1 MKNNIIKLGLGAV
14 MASACLLF
22 TSCENFL
29 NRPGEDNYNTENYYT
44 SDDACLSGVNYLYN
58 SPWYDF
64 QRGFIKVGEV
74 FSGNM
79 YWGSSPYLNFSV
91 NGTDQDLVN
100 MSYSLW
106 AEIAHCSTVY
116 NNIKASTS
124 TAISDKV
131 RNQCLG
137 ECLAWKAMAYFY
149 LVRTFGEV
157 PIVHDNSAELDKGEY
172 NTYKK
177 HSKADVY
184 EYIILTLEKA
194 IDLLPAKNIG
204 SGRIDGYCA
213 KALLAKVYL
222 TRAGLS
228 GTLNNDDLLQAAK
241 FSKEVIDESERYL
254 TPKYSDIFRGSHNN
268 DPESL
273 FAWRWAVGS
282 HWTCQ
287 NTLQSD
293 LAPEGFG
300 DQGDLWGGWGGPS
313 VDLMNAFGVIEMK
326 RITPDSAVIVTFKEP
341 AANTDA
347 FADARCAATLMLPGI
362 HYDYFWRNK
371 GGFDVLN
378 FFYDKEYNKAATDQ
392 FQGPCGCQNV
402 KHLYGNDADHIAE
415 TGIAPARMAYSF
427 DTHILRLGDIYL
439 VNAEANLLASGG
451 DKDYGQARLNDV
463 RHRAGLGDAP
473 SYDFETIWNERRL
486 ELAGEGDRWYDYVRR
501 AYYDADACLAE
512 IKAQFRN
519 QLWGCDKFYKQYYN
533 EGGDR
538 KWNSDL
544 SYQGEKT
551 IEYVS
556 YNNELEVPHNIDAKV
571 FTIPFPTED
580 VALNPNLGS
589 GVEVDDFGAE
599 KIRETF
605 IY

>member
-1 MKNNIIKLGLGAV
+1 
-14 MASACLLF
+14 MASVCLIF
-22 TSCENFL
+22 TSCDNFL
-29 NRPGEDNYNTENYYT
+29 NRPGEDSYNDANYYC
-44 SDDACLSGVNYLYN
+44 SDEACINGVNYLYN

-116 NNIKASTS
+116 NNIEKA
-124 TAISDKV
+124 IGVSDAV
-131 RNQCLG
+131 RNQCMG
-137 ECLAWKAMAYFY
+137 ECLAWKAMAYFF
-149 LVRTFGEV
+149 LVRSFGEV
-157 PIVHDNSAELDKGEY
+157 PIIHNNSEELGKGEY

-194 IDLLPAKNIG
+194 MELLPKHSTQA
-204 SGRIDGYCA
+204 GRIDYYCA
-213 KALLAKVYL
+213 EALLGKVYL
-222 TRAGLS
+222 TKAGLS
-228 GTLNNDDLLQAAK
+228 GTLNEEDLLKAA
-241 FSKEVIDESERYL
+241 SLSQDVIDNSGREL
-254 TPKYSDIFRGSHNN
+254 TAKYSDIFRGSHNN

-273 FAWRWAVGS
+273 FAWRWTVGS

-293 LAPEGFG
+293 LMAENFG

-313 VDLMNAFGVIEMK
+313 VDLMNAFGVIEMI
-326 RITPDSAVIVTFKEP
+326 RITPDSAVLKTFKEP
-341 AANTDA
+341 KANIDV
-347 FADARCAATLMLPGI
+347 FADARCAATMMFPGI

-371 GGFDVLN
+371 GGFDVLD
-378 FFYDKEYNKAATDQ
+378 FYYNKDYNPATNEE

-402 KHLYGNDADHIAE
+402 KHLYGNDADHVAE
-415 TGIAPARMAYSF
+415 IGYKPARMAYAF
-427 DTHILRLGDIYL
+427 ATHILRLGDIYL
-439 VNAEANLLASGG
+439 VNAEANLLANGG
-451 DKDYGQARLNDV
+451 DKAYGQAQFDAV
-463 RHRAGLGDAP
+463 RDRAGVAP
-473 SYDFETIWNERRL
+473 IAYTFENIWKERRL

-501 AYYDADACLAE
+501 SYYDAAACLE
-512 IKAQFRN
+512 ELKGQFRN
-519 QLWGCDKFYKQYYN
+519 RLWGCSDFYKEYYN
-533 EGGDR
+533 EGKGT

-544 SYQGEKT
+544 SYQGKEKT
-551 IEYVS
+551 EYVS
-556 YNNELEVPHNIDAKV
+556 YDNGTAVPNNIDV
-571 FTIPFPTED
+571 SIFTLPFPSED
-580 VALNPNLGS
+580 VALNPNLGRDA
-589 GVEVDDFGAE
+589 EVDDFGAE

-605 IY
+605 KY